1 MPQALTIFALYG
13 SRDAVESAAGKLI
26 QSGVSTSDISVLL
39 PEQVAA
45 LAHDTTMEA
54 KLPNQTSNVP
64 TSRGIFS
71 GALGVL
77 AGLSMLAL
85 PGLGPLVGEG
95 TLKAGL
101 AGLGVGGAVG
111 NFAKNLI
118 NLGVPELEAKRYED
132 RLQQQAV
139 LFAVRCDTPEHA
151 SRLSELMKETGG
163 QDLCIVVEAPA
174 TGDAAGRATRKPAP
188 APHATYR
195 FIDRTMHKATPEEF
209 ADESAVDKES
219 NSLPVSNRRSA
230 AKS

>member
-13 SRDAVESAAGKLI
+13 SRDAVESAADKLI

-39 PEQVAA
+39 PEQVPAF
-45 LAHDTTMEA
+45 AHDTTRQP

-111 NFAKNLI
+111 NFAKYLI
-118 NLGVPELEAKRYED
+118 NLGVPELEAKR
-132 RLQQQAV
+132 
-139 LFAVRCDTPEHA
+139 
-151 SRLSELMKETGG
+151 MK
-163 QDLCIVVEAPA
+163 IVCSS
-174 TGDAAGRATRKPAP
+174 KP
-188 APHATYR
+188 
-195 FIDRTMHKATPEEF
+195 FF
-209 ADESAVDKES
+209 
-219 NSLPVSNRRSA
+219 SLSA
-230 AKS
+230 ATHPNTPAVFRNL

>member
-13 SRDAVESAAGKLI
+13 SREAAESAADRLI
-26 QSGVSTSDISVLL
+26 RSGVTSSDISVLL
-39 PEQVAA
+39 PKQVPA
-45 LAHDTTMEA
+45 LAHDTKMEP
-54 KLPNQTSNVP
+54 KLPNQTPTVP

-101 AGLGVGGAVG
+101 AGLGVSGAVG
-111 NFAKNLI
+111 NFAKYLI
-118 NLGVPELEAKRYED
+118 NLGVPELEAQRYED
-132 RLQQQAV
+132 CLKQQAV
-139 LFAVRCDTPEHA
+139 LFAVRCDTPERA

-163 QDLCIVVEAPA
+163 QDLCIVGEPSA
-174 TGDAAGRATRKPAP
+174 TGDVAAP
-188 APHATYR
+188 APHSTYR

-209 ADESAVDKES
+209 ADESAADQES
-219 NSLPVSNRRSA
+219 LSLPRSNRTST
-230 AKS
+230 AKP